1 MLMNDRVQEFISG
14 MMGRCA
20 VPLFYV
26 ISGYLFFLKVP
37 DGMASIYGK
46 MRIDK
51 LDNRYAVLSLAVM
64 SVLVE
69 VSDIILR
76 DDMSSNP
83 LFSSLFERFTACIVT
98 VFIFAVSYFLS
109 GYCDFPK
116 WLQTIGRDSMPFYAM
131 NVIFV
136 GGIRI
141 ILDRA
146 GITNMALQCV
156 CGFAGSTAICW
167 ILYECIIK
175 KIRLIDFIFYPG
187 KQLHIRK

>member
-1 MLMNDRVQEFISG
+1 MSWFEALVLGIVQGLTE
-14 MMGRCA
+14 
-20 VPLFYV
+20 
-26 ISGYLFFLKVP
+26 YLPV
-37 DGMASIYGK
+37 
-46 MRIDK
+46 
-51 LDNRYAVLSLAVM
+51 
-64 SVLVE
+64 
-69 VSDIILR
+69 
-76 DDMSSNP
+76 
-83 LFSSLFERFTACIVT
+83 
-98 VFIFAVSYFLS
+98 
-109 GYCDFPK
+109 
-116 WLQTIGRDSMPFYAM
+116 SMPFYAM